1 MVIYMNDT
9 EFQKLTVDEKLKYAH
24 EHPTEVIYE
33 LTEKGYEYLK
43 NLENNKSNINILEE
57 QNK

>member
-1 MVIYMNDT
+1 MNNI
-9 EFQKLTVDEKLKYAH
+9 EFQKLTIDEKLKYAH

-43 NLENNKSNINILEE
+43 NLENNKSNILEE
-57 QNK
+57 